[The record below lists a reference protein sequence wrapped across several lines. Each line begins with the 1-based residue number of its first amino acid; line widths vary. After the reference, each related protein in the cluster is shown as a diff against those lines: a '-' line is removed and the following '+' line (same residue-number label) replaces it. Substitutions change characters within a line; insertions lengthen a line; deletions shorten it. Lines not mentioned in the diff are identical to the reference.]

1 MKLTQGISVLTIGFF
16 MLSCSKFTT
25 DTAVEEIIPSI
36 DEMSSVW
43 SSTDTIDFMPS
54 LRNFRAQGVIN
65 RDMTSISWFNSP
77 PYSMGYHS
85 GTLKINGK
93 IIRAEMTRW
102 NAYGAERKANH
113 SGIEIYSDTRMVFEE
128 NGILW
133 KIIMRN
139 TTDEDQTI
147 QLSQDVVGFL
157 GKYNTQ
163 WEWWYPLPSVRGNE
177 TALFEKDFLL
187 RFKENLYEKEK
198 IRDNL
203 GLAPGNWPTDLEIL
217 SSELYMTKLVKNA
230 VIIEDHNSPVK
241 CAFQFGRKPQS
252 VQLFNSGATVD
263 WTINIPAGESFQ
275 HTFTMVYGDSE
286 VTLIDKGSLWMKAF
300 DNTFNSIKEKW
311 NDKWIQI
318 FTPNNNFLSGNVP
331 VLETEDQRAKRVY
344 YISVMTMLYLMN
356 TNLPAMERVVLT
368 GGPGWGGSIMF
379 FWDTTSWR
387 TIGAVSDPEMMLE
400 NLKGWL
406 TLDINKIYGRDYLSG
421 NGIGYRYVANY
432 WAIFQMLHE
441 YLVVSGDYALLDEI
455 INGKTIMTHLHEMA
469 YNWQN
474 LSREG
479 EEGYEGD
486 LYKLADFGGDKN
498 ALLEAVPNYKHIV
511 VSFNAGYVGM
521 MRRLS
526 EIYEALGNKEKSEKV
541 KTDAAEMAQR
551 VLQLYTGDG
560 VWYGLFPNNEK
571 REIRHIL
578 DFHFVGRYM
587 GDDLTPEIKEEM
599 IQFVESELMT
609 ESWMRAQS
617 KDDLDADHSDR
628 PDHGPLGSYDG
639 WPLNTMEA
647 FYHMG
652 YPEKAMDFYRA
663 IYPVTLEGTWAQSHE
678 LWGDNKY
685 NKNARV
691 RIARRGLS
699 VRDAA
704 SGIGYANLMLREFFG
719 FAPKFMNDSPLDK
732 PQMARS
738 IQGKMH
744 HINYQGNF
752 YTIVSNENGLQL
764 IKEKIK

>member
-1 MKLTQGISVLTIGFF
+1 MMRTRRIFISAIAFIC
-16 MLSCSKFTT
+16 LSCSNDSSFKS
-25 DTAVEEIIPSI
+25 VEDIIPPI
-36 DEMSSVW
+36 AEMSSVW

-54 LRNFRAQGVIN
+54 MRNFRAQSVIN
-65 RDMTSISWFNSP
+65 RDMTSVSWFNSP

-85 GTLKINGK
+85 GALKIDGK

-113 SGIEIYSDTRMVFEE
+113 KGIEIHSDTRMVFEQ
-128 NGILW
+128 NGIMW
-133 KIIMRN
+133 KVVLKN
-139 TTDEDQTI
+139 TTGEDMTI
-147 QLSQDVVGFL
+147 QLSQDVIGFF

-163 WEWWYPLPSVRGNE
+163 WEWWYPLPSLRGNE

-198 IRDNL
+198 VRDNL
-203 GLAPGNWPTDLEIL
+203 GLENGNWPTDEEIL
-217 SSELYMTKLVKNA
+217 SSDLYAAKRNENTI
-230 VIIEDHNSPVK
+230 IIEDQNSPVK
-241 CAFQFGRKPQS
+241 CAFHFGRKPES
-252 VQLFNSGATVD
+252 IKLFNSGATAN
-263 WTINIPAGESFQ
+263 WSIKIPAGKSYE
-275 HTFTMVYGDSE
+275 HTYAMVYGDSE
-286 VTLIDKGSLWMKAF
+286 MQLIEDAVSWVAEF
-300 DNTFNSIKEKW
+300 DDTFDSIKNNWSEKW
-311 NDKWIQI
+311 VQI
-318 FTPNNNFLSGNVP
+318 FTPNNDFLSGNVP
-331 VLETEDQRAKRVY
+331 ALETEDYRAERVY
-344 YISVMTMLYLMN
+344 YISAMTMLYLTN
-356 TNLPAMERVVLT
+356 TNLPTMERVVLT

-400 NLKGWL
+400 NMRGWL

-441 YLVVSGDYALLDEI
+441 YLVVTGDYDLLDEI
-455 INGKTIMTHLHEMA
+455 INGKTILTHLHEMA
-469 YNWQN
+469 YNWKN
-474 LSREG
+474 LSLEG

-526 EIYEALGNKEKSEKV
+526 EMYAALGDDKKSEAIQS
-541 KTDAAEMAQR
+541 DAANMAQR
-551 VLQLYTGDG
+551 VLQLYAGNG
-560 VWYGLFPNNEK
+560 VWNGLFPNNEK

-578 DFHFVGRYM
+578 DFHFLGRYM
-587 GDDLTPEIKEEM
+587 GDDLTPETKAEM

-609 ESWMRAQS
+609 DSWMRAQS
-617 KDDLDADHSDR
+617 KDDLDAEHSDR

-678 LWGDNKY
+678 LWGENKY
-685 NKNARV
+685 DKNARV

-704 SGIGYANLMLREFFG
+704 SGIGYANVMLREFFG
-719 FAPKFMNDSPLDK
+719 FAPKFMDDSPLDK
-732 PQMARS
+732 PQIVRS
-738 IQGKMH
+738 IKGKMH
-744 HINYQGNF
+744 HINYKGDL
-752 YTIVSNENGLQL
+752 YTIVSNENGLEL
-764 IKEKIK
+764 IKE